1 MSRMQ
6 SILEKAERE
15 GAVMRVRSRPDQA
28 GVVPSA
34 ASVEMSV
41 AAMSGAAS
49 AMGTATQA
57 GVAPVARTSPAIRL
71 NRALVAA
78 AASESPAAEQYR
90 ALCARIAHADQGAAT
105 SIILVTSPGAREGK
119 SLTAANLALTMAR
132 EYRRPTCIV
141 DANLR
146 SPRLQ
151 ELFGLPDGSGLS
163 DVLAGRAP
171 LEEALTTIEN
181 LGVTVLPS
189 GACPQHPAELLG
201 SPLMRQTLESLRL
214 HFDRIIVDTS
224 AALAR
229 ADMGLLTPLVDRIVL
244 VVRAG
249 VTAKSSITDVVTTL
263 DATRLL
269 GVVLNEA
276 A

>member
-1 MSRMQ
+1 
-6 SILEKAERE
+6 
-15 GAVMRVRSRPDQA
+15 
-28 GVVPSA
+28 
-34 ASVEMSV
+34 
-41 AAMSGAAS
+41 
-49 AMGTATQA
+49 
-57 GVAPVARTSPAIRL
+57 
-71 NRALVAA
+71 
-78 AASESPAAEQYR
+78 
-90 ALCARIAHADQGAAT
+90 
-105 SIILVTSPGAREGK
+105 
-119 SLTAANLALTMAR
+119 
-132 EYRRPTCIV
+132 
-141 DANLR
+141 
-146 SPRLQ
+146 
-151 ELFGLPDGSGLS
+151 
-163 DVLAGRAP
+163 VLAGRAP

>member
-1 MSRMQ
+1 MQ

-49 AMGTATQA
+49 AMGMASQA

-181 LGVTVLPS
+181 LGVTVLSS

-249 VTAKSSITDVVTTL
+249 VTAKASITDVVTTL